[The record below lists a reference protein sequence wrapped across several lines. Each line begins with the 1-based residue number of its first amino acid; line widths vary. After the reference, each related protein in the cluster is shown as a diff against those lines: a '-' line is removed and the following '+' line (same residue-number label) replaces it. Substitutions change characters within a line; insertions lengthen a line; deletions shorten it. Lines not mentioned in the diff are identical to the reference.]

1 MLVFEYVPNGTLQE
15 MLHGSNGIAST
26 AKALVLPWKTRMAI
40 AFQLAQAIEYLHEKC
55 SLHIVHSDI
64 KASNILLDE
73 NLNCKLCD
81 FGSAKMGFSSTVL
94 PPSSSTM
101 SRMIMGS
108 QGYLDP
114 HYLKTGI
121 ASRKNDV
128 YSFGVIV
135 LELITGREAFCSETG
150 EKLTSKAAP
159 LLNDAGKVGE
169 MVDLRL
175 NGDFDLEEAKAMAS
189 ISAKCLSNSPSLRV
203 SACDILTTMRG
214 NIPSIS
220 FLKEERF
227 DELSVCT
234 KG

>member
-15 MLHGSNGIAST
+15 MLHGSTSIAT
-26 AKALVLPWKTRMAI
+26 AAKALVLPWKSRMAI

-55 SLHIVHSDI
+55 SLHIVHGDI

-94 PPSSSTM
+94 PPLSSTM

-114 HYLKTGI
+114 HFLKTGI
-121 ASRKNDV
+121 ASKKNDI

-135 LELITGREAFCSETG
+135 LELITGKEAFCSKTG
-150 EKLTSKAAP
+150 EKLTLKAAP
-159 LLNDAGKVGE
+159 LLNDAAKIDKL
-169 MVDLRL
+169 VDLRL

-203 SACDILTTMRG
+203 SASGILTTMRE

-220 FLKEERF
+220 FLKDERF
-227 DELSVCT
+227 DELSACT
-234 KG
+234 K